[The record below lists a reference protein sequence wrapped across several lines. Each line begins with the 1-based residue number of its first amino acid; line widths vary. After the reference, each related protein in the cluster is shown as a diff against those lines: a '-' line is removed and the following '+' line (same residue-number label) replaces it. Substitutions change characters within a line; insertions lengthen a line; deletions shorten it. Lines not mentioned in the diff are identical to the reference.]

1 LKKTLIFGSLL
12 ILTSALTATA
22 RKQPLGEQPLARG
35 EHHVKVNG
43 VNLWY
48 VVEGSG
54 PSLVLQAPSWG
65 IGSAYLRN
73 GLSALSKHFTVI
85 CYDPRGSGHSERPD
99 EPESM
104 STMNLVDDLE
114 SLRKYWGLKTIT
126 LVGHSVGGAIAL
138 GYAIQYPNRVR
149 RLILVDSSIE
159 GLDTAREVQEQLDAR
174 RSDPR
179 FADAVAAHESEIELK
194 TDLEFQAFLNRILPL
209 YFYDPARGIPRFR
222 ETWTSLPSSW
232 TWNAYLVATSKMPLR
247 EADHMDRVQAS
258 TLILEGRHDFVCP
271 VSIAERI
278 HKGVRRSQLVIF
290 ERSGHL
296 PWIEEPQAFFDQVVA
311 FAK

>member
-1 LKKTLIFGSLL
+1 MKKTLIFGSLL

-99 EPESM
+99 
-104 STMNLVDDLE
+104 
-114 SLRKYWGLKTIT
+114 
-126 LVGHSVGGAIAL
+126 
-138 GYAIQYPNRVR
+138 